1 MIGTFE
7 VTAKKGNKRI
17 VKYYTVVLK
26 DTITKTLYDLCE
38 RLGYHDITIH
48 LMA

>member
-1 MIGTFE
+1 MGTFE
-7 VTAKKGNKRI
+7 VTAMKHGKKI

-26 DTITKTLYDLCE
+26 NGIANTLYDLCV
-38 RLGYHDITIH
+38 RLGYTEINVH

>member
-1 MIGTFE
+1 MMGTFE
-7 VTAKKGNKRI
+7 VTATKGNKRI

-26 DTITKTLYDLCE
+26 NGITNTLYDLCK
-38 RLGYHDITIH
+38 RLGYSDININ